1 MIRSLRVPG
10 SVLRFL
16 VAGAAT
22 TVVTL
27 GLYVLL
33 LDILAYALA
42 YTVAFVSGIL
52 IAYLLNSVFVFRTAT
67 SMRTF
72 ALFPLI
78 YLVQYLVGLT
88 VTAIWVDLLGLPPE
102 VAALAAIVVT
112 LPITYLLTR
121 SLLTRRR
128 SLPDQRP

>member
-1 MIRSLRVPG
+1 MSRSLRVPG

-33 LDILAYALA
+33 LNIVPYALA
-42 YTVAFVSGIL
+42 YTVAFVIGIFM
-52 IAYLLNSVFVFRTAT
+52 AYLLNSVFVFRAAT

-88 VTAIWVDLLGLPPE
+88 VAAIWVDLLGLPPE
-102 VAALAAIVVT
+102 FAALAAIVVT

-128 SLPDQRP
+128 SLPDRRP